1 MGGFRELRVWK
12 KVKDLT
18 ARICQFRVENDNL
31 SFSVKPQN
39 HKAATSHQP
48 TTYMKYIFFLILG
61 LSLSSC
67 VSHKELINF
76 NEAQLPYGSPETIL
90 NALELKI
97 QPEDLL
103 RITVHSFDPLAAAPF
118 NIEAAGQQNLQG
130 IGQGTQGGN
139 YTLELFMGYLVD
151 QEGYID
157 FPVLGRIKVEGLTIE
172 EAKIKIYELL
182 QPYLKDAV
190 VNMRYLNLKVTI
202 LGEVQTPGV
211 QRLSNK
217 RVTLLEALGMA
228 GDLSDYANRNNILVI
243 REEEG
248 RRTYTR
254 LDLHSAEIFTSP
266 YFYLQQND
274 VIYVEPIQARV
285 ATVADPAQRIISY
298 ASAGLSIV
306 TLIIA
311 LTR

>member
-1 MGGFRELRVWK
+1 MLK
-12 KVKDLT
+12 HLIYASLLLT
-18 ARICQFRVENDNL
+18 
-31 SFSVKPQN
+31 
-39 HKAATSHQP
+39 
-48 TTYMKYIFFLILG
+48 
-61 LSLSSC
+61 SLSSC
-67 VSHKELINF
+67 VPHSELINF
-76 NEAQLPYGSPETIL
+76 NEANLPEDQPEAIV
-90 NALELKI
+90 NAMNLTI

-103 RITVHSFDPLAAAPF
+103 RITGHSYDPLAAAPF
-118 NIEAAGQQNLQG
+118 NVEPAGQQNMQG
-130 IGQGTQGGN
+130 IGQGGTGGN

-157 FPVLGRIKVEGLTIE
+157 FPVLGRIEVEGLTIE
-172 EAKIKIYELL
+172 EAKLRIYELL
-182 QPYLKDAV
+182 QTYLKDPV
-190 VNMRYLNLKVTI
+190 VNMRYLNLKITI
-202 LGEVQTPGV
+202 LGEVQLPGV

-217 RVTLLEALGMA
+217 RVTLLEAIGMA
-228 GDLSDYANRNNILVI
+228 GDLTDYANRSNILVI

-254 LDLHSAEIFTSP
+254 LDLQSAEIFTSP

-298 ASAGLSIV
+298 ASAGLSII